1 MNPTITF
8 SSKKKVKYILKTDL
22 EKRVDAKKYFTER
35 YVEREGQSNKSTKKP
50 KQKQKNRN
58 DKTQQKVKEIGLN
71 LICAL
76 IHPAGCFF
84 SNLNS

>member
-1 MNPTITF
+1 MNPTIPF

-22 EKRVDAKKYFTER
+22 EKRVDDKKYFTER
-35 YVEREGQSNKSTKKP
+35 YVEREGQSNKSTKKI

-58 DKTQQKVKEIGLN
+58 DKTQQWVKEIGLN
-71 LICAL
+71 LICVL

-84 SNLNS
+84 SDLNS